1 MTYYKKGITFLI
13 LIAIIATP
21 MYLYHKYQ
29 GGIYYYTKITK
40 EPSNTED
47 ALDDR
52 GIKQGSIYT
61 YSLSSVDDKGNE
73 KDITFD
79 AYKDKPLKENAYLK
93 IKVNDI
99 KGVLNW
105 EEVQKE
111 NIPIKAKEKLN

>member
-1 MTYYKKGITFLI
+1 MTHYKKIITALI
-13 LIAIIATP
+13 LIAFIATP

-29 GGIYYYTKITK
+29 GGTYYYTKITK
-40 EPSNTED
+40 EPTNTED

-61 YSLSSVDDKGNE
+61 YNLSSVDNKGTE
-73 KDITFD
+73 KDLEFD

-105 EEVQKE
+105 EEVQKD
-111 NIPIKAKEKLN
+111 NIPTKAKEKLN